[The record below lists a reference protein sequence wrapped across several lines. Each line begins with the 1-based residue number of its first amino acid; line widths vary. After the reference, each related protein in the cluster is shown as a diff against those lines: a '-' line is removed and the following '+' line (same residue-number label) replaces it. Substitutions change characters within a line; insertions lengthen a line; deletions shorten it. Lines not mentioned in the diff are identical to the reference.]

1 MIRNFASNVSLDLA
15 PVQLWL
21 VRAGAF
27 ALPLVVLWTTNDQVV
42 LPKLLAARALVMIL
56 AALLI
61 VRWARGELKIRRTP
75 LDLPILAYVMSAGVS
90 TVFAAN
96 ANLAF
101 FGAYGR
107 LEGLLTIATYGA
119 LFWLTAQ
126 SITGPTHARSV
137 VRALLAGAFVVSLIA
152 IGQAVGATLT
162 APPSGESASGF
173 DGVARAVGTFGNANA
188 LAAYLAMV
196 LPLALNELL
205 QAKAFQDRLLAGN
218 LVAVTT
224 IALVLTFGRGGW
236 LGAMVGVVVVL
247 AVRRPSLRRVSVVAG
262 TAVGLVAVIA
272 VVVAL
277 LGTGGPQ
284 IAQSTSAR
292 LASLADPTAGSG
304 ATRLHIWSD
313 TLAMI
318 ASRPVTGYGPDNFGL
333 VFPRFQTGPWAGSQ
347 IIDESH
353 SELLQV
359 GATQGL
365 IGIAAFG
372 WLCFAVLRMCWNP
385 HGNVYAGAV
394 LGACAAYLITNLV
407 NFSVVP
413 AALPFWLFLGA
424 ATALLQGGEQPEAP
438 TRAGRRARLPLA
450 ASGLI
455 ALAAVSVA
463 AIALPYLGDTRLHA
477 GLNAFAAGDIG
488 RASGL
493 VSQAGGVQP
502 QEALY
507 AAVAGNVAMADG
519 DWAAARDAY
528 MRAARLGSF
537 DPSVF
542 RQLAIADER
551 LGLQAEAV
559 AAARRSVEL
568 GGFDSR
574 NRAVLAEVL
583 AQPAAP

>member
-1 MIRNFASNVSLDLA
+1 MSVGLCS
-15 PVQLWL
+15 VQLWL

-27 ALPLVVLWTTNDQVV
+27 ALPLVVLWSTNDQVV
-42 LPKLLAARALVMIL
+42 LPKLLAARALVVIL
-56 AALLI
+56 AALLMA
-61 VRWARGELKIRRTP
+61 RWARGELKIRRTP
-75 LDLPILAYVMSAGVS
+75 IDLPILACVISAGVS

-107 LEGLLTIATYGA
+107 SEGLLTIATYGA

-126 SITGPTHARSV
+126 SVCSRAEARSV
-137 VRALLAGAFVVSLIA
+137 LRALLAGAFVVSLIA
-152 IGQAVGATLT
+152 IGQAVATTLT
-162 APPSGESASGF
+162 AAPSGESATGF

-188 LAAYLAMV
+188 LAAYLAMAV
-196 LPLALNELL
+196 PLAVNEFL
-205 QAKAFQDRLLAGN
+205 QAKAFQDRVLAGN

-236 LGAMVGVVVVL
+236 VGALGGVVVVL
-247 AVRRPSLRRVSVVAG
+247 AITRPSLRRVAVVAG
-262 TAVGLVAVIA
+262 GVVGLVAAIA

-277 LGTGGPQ
+277 LGAGGPQ
-284 IAQSTSAR
+284 IAQSSYAR

-304 ATRLHIWSD
+304 AARLHIWND
-313 TLAMI
+313 TLSMI
-318 ASRPVTGYGPDNFGL
+318 ASRPIIGYGPDNFGL

-347 IIDESH
+347 IIDEAH
-353 SELLQV
+353 SEVLQV

-372 WLCFAVLRMCWNP
+372 WLCFAVLLMCWKQRRNP
-385 HGNVYAGAV
+385 YAGAV

-413 AALPFWLFLGA
+413 AALPFWMFLGA
-424 ATALLQGGEQPEAP
+424 ATVLFQADEGAEAP
-438 TRAGRRARLPLA
+438 TRVGHRARPAVA
-450 ASGLI
+450 ASGLV

-463 AIALPYLGDTRLHA
+463 TIALPFVGDTRLHD
-477 GLNAFAAGDIG
+477 GLNAFATGDSG
-488 RASGL
+488 RASRL
-493 VSQAGGVQP
+493 VSDAGVLQP
-502 QEALY
+502 HQALY
-507 AAVAGNVAMADG
+507 AAVAGNLAMADG

-542 RQLAIADER
+542 RQLAVADEH
-551 LGLQAEAV
+551 LGLHAEAV

-574 NRAVLAEVL
+574 NRVVLAEVL
-583 AQPAAP
+583 AQPAPPEG